1 MSAATARIVVQA
13 TPAEKRALVAKAK
26 ALAIPIAELMRRG
39 AKQYQAV
46 ADNDHEMLAEAARGA
61 AERSAKAIDD
71 ALAYIEAS
79 NKRIAKL
86 EAARAP
92 RGG

>member
-39 AKQYQAV
+39 AKEYRLEEDKDLGAL
-46 ADNDHEMLAEAARGA
+46 ADAARGA
-61 AERSAKAIDD
+61 AERSARTIDD

-79 NKRIAKL
+79 NRRIAKM
-86 EAARAP
+86 EAAPVRKG
-92 RGG
+92 R

>member
-39 AKQYQAV
+39 AKEYRLEE
-46 ADNDHEMLAEAARGA
+46 DKDLGMLAEAARGA
-61 AERSAKAIDD
+61 AERSAKSIDG

-79 NKRIAKL
+79 NKRIARL
-86 EAARAP
+86 EAARA
-92 RGG
+92 RKGG

>member
-39 AKQYQAV
+39 AREYQLV
-46 ADNDHEMLAEAARGA
+46 DDKDLEMLAEAARDA
-61 AERSAKAIDD
+61 AERSAKTIDD

-86 EAARAP
+86 EALHARK
-92 RGG
+92 GG

>member
-39 AKQYQAV
+39 AKEYQPV
-46 ADNDHEMLAEAARGA
+46 EDKDLETLAEAARDA
-61 AERSAKAIDD
+61 AERSAKTIDD

-79 NKRIAKL
+79 NKRIARM
-86 EAARAP
+86 EALRARK
-92 RGG
+92 GG

>member
-39 AKQYQAV
+39 AKQYQVV
-46 ADNDHEMLAEAARGA
+46 ADKDLEMLAETARGA

>member
-39 AKQYQAV
+39 ARQYQAV
-46 ADNDHEMLAEAARGA
+46 ADKDLEMLAEAARDA

-86 EAARAP
+86 EALRAP

>member
-13 TPAEKRALVAKAK
+13 TPAEKRALVAKAR
-26 ALAIPIAELMRRG
+26 ALAIPISELMRRG

-46 ADNDHEMLAEAARGA
+46 ADDDLETLAEAARGA
-61 AERSAKAIDD
+61 AQRSAKAIDE

-86 EAARAP
+86 EALRARK
-92 RGG
+92 GG

>member
-39 AKQYQAV
+39 AREYQPV
-46 ADNDHEMLAEAARGA
+46 DDKDLETLAEAARDA
-61 AERSAKAIDD
+61 AERSAKTIDD

-86 EAARAP
+86 EALHARK
-92 RGG
+92 GG

>member
-39 AKQYQAV
+39 ARQYQLV
-46 ADNDHEMLAEAARGA
+46 DDKDLEMLAEAARDA
-61 AERSAKAIDD
+61 AERSAKTIDD

-86 EAARAP
+86 EALHARK
-92 RGG
+92 GG

>member
-39 AKQYQAV
+39 AREYQPV
-46 ADNDHEMLAEAARGA
+46 DDKDLEMLAEAARDA
-61 AERSAKAIDD
+61 AERSAKTIDD

-86 EAARAP
+86 EALHARK
-92 RGG
+92 GG

>member
-13 TPAEKRALVAKAK
+13 TPAEKRAFVAKAK

-39 AKQYQAV
+39 AQEYQPV
-46 ADNDHEMLAEAARGA
+46 ADKDLERLAEAARGA
-61 AERSAKAIDD
+61 AERCGTAIDD

-86 EAARAP
+86 DAR
-92 RGG
+92 RGRKGG

>member
-1 MSAATARIVVQA
+1 MPAATARIVVQA

-39 AKQYQAV
+39 AREYQAV
-46 ADNDHEMLAEAARGA
+46 EDKDLETLAEAARDA
-61 AERSAKAIDD
+61 AERSAKTIDD

-79 NKRIAKL
+79 NKRIARM
-86 EAARAP
+86 EASRARK
-92 RGG
+92 GG